1 MLPLIRQPSDPWL
14 LAVDVV
20 GAALPPTLLLPFSRH
35 LEGAGPDSSLGGPS
49 SLLGSDVGLGVLAI
63 GHSPSLL
70 HEFVVQAHGA
80 DKALSDGASVL
91 AYNSLL
97 TPHRLAGDQIIQL
110 GDGLLAAA
118 IIFTLPL
125 AKLTA
130 LRSVNAVE
138 PYSHAP
144 NRKGITVD
152 YCRSWMMPVR
162 STDGCTRLR

>member
-1 MLPLIRQPSDPWL
+1 
-14 LAVDVV
+14 
-20 GAALPPTLLLPFSRH
+20 
-35 LEGAGPDSSLGGPS
+35 
-49 SLLGSDVGLGVLAI
+49 
-63 GHSPSLL
+63 LL